1 MASKSE
7 TVQVMVRCRPLNSK
21 EISDNRKEIV
31 TLDGSSRQVT
41 LRNPKTDAAADDAKQ
56 FTFDQVFD
64 QASQQSQV
72 FTLVAQPIIDSVM
85 SGYNGTIF
93 AYGALFVPHSSAP
106 HIAATNLGD
115 RSLQRVMT

>member
-93 AYGALFVPHSSAP
+93 AYGALPCP
-106 HIAATNLGD
+106 PQQCAAH
-115 RSLQRVMT
+115 RSHQP